1 MSNYEP
7 TMTIRASSFPALFSC
22 AHRWEAMH
30 IDGMKST
37 VGFRAV
43 LGTAVHH
50 GTAIFDQSRM
60 DDGGITISDATDA
73 FIDKLRKPES
83 DFDPRKDDLKP
94 KDAEFIG
101 ISLLTDYC
109 KNWSPKFNFSA
120 VEMTVSPLDIDCGD
134 GVIIRLKGT
143 LDRSRIA
150 KISSGEGI
158 LDIKTGG
165 AAVANNVASTKGHV
179 GQVGTYELLSEHT
192 TGRPIIADAEIL
204 GMKTKG
210 KPEIATGKIIGAK
223 RILVG
228 DSETPGLL
236 DFAKMY
242 LKSGLFPPDT
252 NSNLCNEKYCPRWKT
267 CKFKGD

>member
-1 MSNYEP
+1 MNEP

-22 AHRWEAMH
+22 AHRWEAIH
-30 IDGMKST
+30 ILKMKST
-37 VGFRAV
+37 VGLRAI

-50 GTAIFDQSRM
+50 GTATFDQSRI
-60 DDGGITISDATDA
+60 DDSGITISDATDA

-83 DFDPRKDDLKP
+83 DFDPAKDDLKP
-94 KDAEFIG
+94 KEAEFIG

-120 VEMTVSPLDIDCGD
+120 VEMTVAPLDIDCGD
-134 GVIIRLKGT
+134 GITIRLTGT

-150 KISSGEGI
+150 KFSGGEGI
-158 LDIKTGG
+158 CDIKTSG
-165 AAVANNVASTKGHV
+165 AAVSNKAASTKGHV
-179 GQVGTYELLSEHT
+179 GQIGTYELLFEHT
-192 TGRPIIADAEIL
+192 TGRTINGDAEII

-210 KPEIATGKIIGAK
+210 KPEIATGKIFGAK

-242 LKSGLFPPDT
+242 LKEGKFPPDT
-252 NSNLCNEKYCPRWKT
+252 NSILCNEKYCPRWKT